1 MMEIKLILLSEVDLA
16 EQSHS
21 PLSQTIDVAWYVF
34 FKETTEQI
42 FY

>member
-16 EQSHS
+16 EQSQS
-21 PLSQTIDVAWYVF
+21 PCPKPLMGLRVV
-34 FKETTEQI
+34 FKETTEQL

>member
-16 EQSHS
+16 EQSQS
-21 PLSQTIDVAWYVF
+21 PLSQAIDVAWCVV
-34 FKETTEQI
+34 FKETTEQL